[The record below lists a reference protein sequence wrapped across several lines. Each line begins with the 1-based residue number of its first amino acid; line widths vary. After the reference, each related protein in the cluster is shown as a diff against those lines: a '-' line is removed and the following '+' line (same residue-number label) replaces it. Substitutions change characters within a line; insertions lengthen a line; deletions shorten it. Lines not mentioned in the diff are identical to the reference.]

1 MRRNPKKRAVNYNN
15 CQNHEFSFD
24 ENQLYPS
31 KNSTFAMDKSYSV
44 ILITS
49 LPESERMRSRD
60 RDINSILRNTVT
72 DGELVSFKFFCGGLR
87 NLGKCE
93 VFSRPSGI

>member
-1 MRRNPKKRAVNYNN
+1 
-15 CQNHEFSFD
+15 
-24 ENQLYPS
+24 
-31 KNSTFAMDKSYSV
+31 MDKSYSV

>member
-1 MRRNPKKRAVNYNN
+1 MNFLLMKINYIP
-15 CQNHEFSFD
+15 Q
-24 ENQLYPS
+24 
-31 KNSTFAMDKSYSV
+31 NSTFAMDKSYSV

-72 DGELVSFKFFCGGLR
+72 DGELVSFKFF
-87 NLGKCE
+87 
-93 VFSRPSGI
+93 VAA

>member
-1 MRRNPKKRAVNYNN
+1 MIPFSTLMRLKKCA
-15 CQNHEFSFD
+15 ET
-24 ENQLYPS
+24 L
-31 KNSTFAMDKSYSV
+31 KNALQTIIIVKTMNFLLMKINSV